1 MSARL
6 AATLLAGAAVALAV
20 ALIQQRA
27 KARPVRS
34 ARNRVGLREVALSAL
49 AHLRRALPR
58 LVGALGRRDVGDRI
72 RQAGLDGRVAP
83 RDIAAARA
91 ACVLAALALAPR
103 MAAAMPPRMWPL
115 ALAVLCAGAAELPLL
130 WLARRAAARA
140 EGVRE
145 GLPDAL
151 DLLRACVASGLPLR
165 RSLALVAAH
174 ATEPLAGE
182 LAAVSA
188 ETSLGV
194 PQSQALANFA
204 RRNPDPEIR
213 ALVRSVDQAE
223 RNGSP
228 LAPVIAA
235 QARDA
240 RLAHNRAILERGAR
254 AGPKIQLIVSTT
266 IVPGA
271 LGALAAVVI
280 AAMASGRLQI
290 L

>member
-1 MSARL
+1 MSVRVL
-6 AATLLAGAAVALAV
+6 AAALAGLAVTLTLIAVQRHHAARPARPQRTSVGPRDIALA
-20 ALIQQRA
+20 
-27 KARPVRS
+27 
-34 ARNRVGLREVALSAL
+34 AL
-49 AHLRRALPR
+49 AQLRRALPR
-58 LVGALGRRDVGDRI
+58 MINLLSRRDVGDRI

-91 ACVLAALALAPR
+91 ASVLAALALAPR
-103 MAAAMPPRMWPL
+103 LAAALPPRMWPL
-115 ALAVLCAGAAELPLL
+115 ALAALSVGAAELPLA

-140 EGVRE
+140 ESVRE

-165 RSLALVAAH
+165 RSLALVSEH
-174 ATEPLAGE
+174 ASEPLAGE
-182 LAAVSA
+182 LAAASA
-188 ETSLGV
+188 ETALGV
-194 PQSQALANFA
+194 PQAKALANFA
-204 RRNPDPEIR
+204 RRNPDAEIR
-213 ALVRSVDQAE
+213 SLVRAIDQAE

>member
-1 MSARL
+1 MSARPL
-6 AATLLAGAAVALAV
+6 AALLAGTAVALVAV
-20 ALIQQRA
+20 LIQRRA
-27 KARPVRS
+27 KTSRRTRNHVDVR
-34 ARNRVGLREVALSAL
+34 AVALSAL
-49 AHLRRALPR
+49 AHLRRVLPR
-58 LVGALGRRDVGDRI
+58 LVSVLGRRDVSDRI
-72 RQAGLDGRVAP
+72 RQAGFDGRIAL

-103 MAAAMPPRMWPL
+103 LAAAMPPRMWPL
-115 ALAVLCAGAAELPLL
+115 ALAALCAGAAELPLL

-145 GLPDAL
+145 GLPDVL

-194 PQSQALANFA
+194 PQARALANFA

-213 ALVRSVDQAE
+213 ALVRSIDQAE